1 MKTDIVVVGG
11 GMVGLAA
18 ALRCS
23 QRGFQVVLVEALSP
37 QPVSLESYGLRVSAI
52 SLASQRLFQNLGAWD
67 AISDLRVSPYQNMVV
82 WDAHS
87 TGEITLTAQ
96 EAHVTQLGH
105 IIENAVIQQALWEHA
120 EQDNNITLLSPAKW
134 TQLQREAEAW
144 HLALDTGESI
154 STRLIIA
161 ADGARSEVRE
171 HVGISTDATFYQQHG
186 VVCVLKTEQPHQHT
200 AWQRFLATG
209 PIAFL
214 PLDDPHYCSM
224 VWSTESAEAER
235 LLGID
240 ETAFNAEVADAM
252 QHRLG
257 VCEVVGQRVRF
268 PLQHQHAETY
278 VKDGLVLVGDAAHSI
293 HPLAGQGV
301 NLGFKDVV
309 ALGEVLAKHQ
319 QSGRPFY
326 WKSSLQNYET
336 VRRGDNALMRKSMT
350 LFNTVFSNESL
361 LLSRLRG
368 KALSTADQWQG
379 LKHFLM
385 RHALGK

>member
-1 MKTDIVVVGG
+1 MKTDIVVIGG

-18 ALRCS
+18 ALRCA
-23 QRGFQVVLVEALSP
+23 QLGFQVVVVEAVSP

-52 SLASQRLFQNLGAWD
+52 SLASQRLFQDLGSWEAM
-67 AISDLRVSPYQNMVV
+67 SDLRVSPYQNMVV

-96 EAHVTQLGH
+96 EAHVTHLGH
-105 IIENAVIQQALWEHA
+105 IIENAVIQQALWQQA
-120 EQDNNITLLSPAKW
+120 EQHDTITLLSPTKW
-134 TQLQREAEAW
+134 TQLQRDAEAW
-144 HLALDTGESI
+144 HLILDTGESI
-154 STRLIIA
+154 SAHLVIA
-161 ADGARSEVRE
+161 ADGARSAVRE
-171 HVGISTDATFYQQHG
+171 HVGIATDATFYQQHG

-214 PLDDPHYCSM
+214 PLGGPHYCSM
-224 VWSTESAEAER
+224 VWSTESAEAEH

-240 ETAFNAEVADAM
+240 ETTFNAEVAGAI
-252 QHRLG
+252 QNRLG

-278 VKDGLVLVGDAAHSI
+278 VKEGLVLVGDAAHSI

-319 QSGRPFY
+319 QTGRPFY
-326 WKSSLQNYET
+326 WQSSLQPYET
-336 VRRGDNALMRKSMT
+336 ARRGDNALMRKSMT
-350 LFNTVFSNESL
+350 LFNSVFSNESL

-368 KALSTADQWQG
+368 KVLSTADQWQG
-379 LKHFLM
+379 LKQFLM
-385 RHALGK
+385 RHALGE

>member
-11 GMVGLAA
+11 GMVGLSA
-18 ALRCS
+18 ALRCA
-23 QRGFQVVLVEALSP
+23 QLGFQVVVVEALSP
-37 QPVSLESYGLRVSAI
+37 QPVSLESYGSRVSAI

-161 ADGARSEVRE
+161 ADGARSAVRE
-171 HVGISTDATFYQQHG
+171 HVGIATDATFYQQHS

-257 VCEVVGQRVRF
+257 VCEVVGQRVCF

-293 HPLAGQGV
+293 HPLAGQGL

-309 ALGEVLAKHQ
+309 ALGKVLAKHQ

-326 WKSSLQNYET
+326 WQSSLQHYET

-350 LFNTVFSNESL
+350 LFNTVFSNESP

-379 LKHFLM
+379 LKQFLM